1 MILNET
7 SFSEDIECP
16 YCGYEGAGLDSETR
30 HNFSIEYK
38 GLKISGYDE
47 EQSCPLCG
55 WVKYIAHEYEYV
67 IDSVEEE
74 LQKIVDPNKIEDWDS
89 YLNKYLPDE
98 EFEDK
103 PNKEVVKLA
112 KKIIKEIYNK
122 VKDDDKVSVLF
133 TEVTLDMPAIKIK
146 QQKKDLL
153 EFRENMIKKVF
164 GNFRN

>member
-7 SFSEDIECP
+7 SISEDINCP
-16 YCGYEGAGLDSETR
+16 YCGFEEAISQAETR
-30 HNFSIEYK
+30 SNFKIEYK
-38 GLKISGYDE
+38 GLTIGGYDE

-74 LQKIVDPNKIEDWDS
+74 LQKIVNPNKIEDWDNF
-89 YLNKYLPDE
+89 LTKYLPDE
-98 EFEDK
+98 EFENK

-112 KKIIKEIYNK
+112 KKVIADIYDK
-122 VKDDDKVSVLF
+122 VKDDDKVSELF
-133 TEVTLDMPAIKIK
+133 TEVTFDMPAIKIK